1 MRARNIKPGFWKN
14 EELVEFDFGTRLL
27 FVGLWM
33 LADREGR
40 LEDRP
45 KRIKMELFP
54 ADNFDAKT
62 AIDELEQAG
71 LIERY
76 EVKGKRLISIP
87 NFAAHQSPHHSEKW
101 SQLPDKNGMYTVYT
115 KDGNG
120 KWHPCKVS
128 ELRGSRE
135 THGESTV
142 DAPLE
147 DGRNRSDTPNPDS
160 LNPDSLNPDSPN
172 PESTKASGDRQAT
185 AEQSKAKA
193 APKHTDEDRDVAERM
208 LRQVREIAPSTKAS
222 KRWPDDI
229 RLMRERDGHSHA
241 DILAMLDWVAS
252 DDFWRSNI
260 LCPAKLREK
269 WPQLEAKRNAPPRR
283 SPGGGGRQRQ
293 TGGIAEW
300 LGDNGGQVLEAERVD
315 QPFAAI
321 GGGKR

>member
-14 EELVEFDFGTRLL
+14 EDLVEFDFGTRLL

-54 ADNFDAKT
+54 ADNFDAKA
-62 AIDELEQAG
+62 AIDELEEAG

-76 EVKGKRLISIP
+76 EAKGKRLISVP

-101 SQLPDKNGMYTVYT
+101 SKLPDKDGMYTVYT

-142 DAPLE
+142 DTPLE
-147 DGRNRSDTPNPDS
+147 DGRNRSDSP
-160 LNPDSLNPDSPN
+160 NPDSLNPDSPN
-172 PESTKASGDRQAT
+172 PDSTKASGDRDAT
-185 AEQSKAKA
+185 AEQQEPSE
-193 APKHTDEDRDVAERM
+193 PKHTDEDREVAERM
-208 LRQVREIAPSTKAS
+208 LHQVREIAPSTKAS
-222 KRWPDDI
+222 KRWPDHI
-229 RLMRERDGHSHA
+229 RLMRERDGHSH
-241 DILAMLDWVAS
+241 DEIRDMLAWVAR
-252 DDFWRSNI
+252 DNFWRTNI
-260 LCPAKLREK
+260 LSPAKLREK
-269 WPQLEAKRNAPPRR
+269 WPQLEAKRNGATLRVAKPRHVEPDF
-283 SPGGGGRQRQ
+283 SKVDYHAGITADGR
-293 TGGIAEW
+293 
-300 LGDNGGQVLEAERVD
+300 
-315 QPFAAI
+315 F
-321 GGGKR
+321 